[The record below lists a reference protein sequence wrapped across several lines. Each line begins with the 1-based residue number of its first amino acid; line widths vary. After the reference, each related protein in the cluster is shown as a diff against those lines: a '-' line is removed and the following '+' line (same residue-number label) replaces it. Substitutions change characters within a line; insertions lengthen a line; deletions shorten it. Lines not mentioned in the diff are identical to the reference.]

1 MAPSSTPPELPRM
14 SSTCHH
20 SSAVTAEVT
29 AEGRRKAEPGVG
41 REGGGAAGRLVA
53 ARQARRAARV
63 ELLERLEDAR
73 LALRV
78 ELGQLEVPNLS
89 AYRVGAGGSRRV
101 HLSPPPR
108 HARKRA
114 PRRCRARRGGSSPGS
129 WSW

>member
-1 MAPSSTPPELPRM
+1 M

-89 AYRVGAGGSRRV
+89 AYRVGAGGSTLALPPGTHASELRAVVALDEAVAHRV
-101 HLSPPPR
+101 LG
-108 HARKRA
+108 
-114 PRRCRARRGGSSPGS
+114 RGELAL
-129 WSW
+129 